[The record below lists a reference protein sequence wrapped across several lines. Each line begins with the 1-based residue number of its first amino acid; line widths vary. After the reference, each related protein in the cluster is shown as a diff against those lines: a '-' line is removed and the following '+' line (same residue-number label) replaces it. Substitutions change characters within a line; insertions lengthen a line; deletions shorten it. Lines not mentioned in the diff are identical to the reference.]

1 MGKSTMSEELD
12 HNYFKKRLTERHKTI
27 LADKETAKKNTAPK
41 ELDQTSVGRLS
52 RMDAMQQQQ
61 MAKASA
67 RLTDQERRRIETAL
81 KRIDTEEYGYCIL
94 CDEDIAVK
102 RLEFD
107 PSLLTCISCGQNAE
121 KM

>member
-1 MGKSTMSEELD
+1 MSEELD
-12 HNYFKKRLTERHKTI
+12 LEYFKKRLTERHKSI
-27 LADKETAKKNTAPK
+27 LADREVQKKNTAPK

-67 RLTDQERRRIETAL
+67 RLVEQERRRIETAL
-81 KRIDTEEYGYCIL
+81 KRIEAEEYGYCIL
-94 CDEDIAVK
+94 CDEDIAIK

-107 PSLLTCISCGQNAE
+107 PSLLTCISCAQNAE

>member
-1 MGKSTMSEELD
+1 MSEGLD
-12 HNYFKKRLTERHKTI
+12 LEYFKKRLTKRHESI
-27 LADKETAKKNTAPK
+27 LADKEAQKKNTAPK

-61 MAKASA
+61 MSKASA
-67 RLTDQERRRIETAL
+67 RLVDQERRRIGTAL
-81 KRIDTEEYGYCIL
+81 KRIENEEYGYCIL

-107 PSLLTCISCGQNAE
+107 PSILTCISCAQNAE
-121 KM
+121 NM